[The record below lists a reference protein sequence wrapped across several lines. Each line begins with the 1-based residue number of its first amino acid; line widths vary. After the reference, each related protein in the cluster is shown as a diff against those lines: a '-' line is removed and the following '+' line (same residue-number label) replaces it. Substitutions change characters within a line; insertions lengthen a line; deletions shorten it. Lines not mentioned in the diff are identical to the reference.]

1 VFKNSI
7 LTATHI
13 LIFWL
18 VAGLPGAAQQSE
30 LPTIDRH
37 GDHATLTV
45 DTCRPLHAI
54 ATAFDISAEDPF
66 YMFSGDMMD
75 ISLEISRIKLGTLVP
90 KRQRLTISYP
100 INPDGSA
107 KDRRKLFE
115 SIVEAENAQS
125 PFAFRLDTV
134 GGFFFVPTGTH
145 DAQGR
150 LIEVTPLL
158 DRKVTIP
165 LGTRMI
171 RESAELLANDL
182 SKQTA
187 LHVFCCQSVVAGIP
201 WGMETISFEANN
213 EPARSVLKRLGL
225 NQWHVRCDMESCV
238 IDMR

>member
-1 VFKNSI
+1 MRVI
-7 LTATHI
+7 RTVA
-13 LIFWL
+13 FWV
-18 VAGLPGAAQQSE
+18 VAGLAAMAQSPE
-30 LPTIDRH
+30 LPTIERH
-37 GDHATLTV
+37 GDYAALTV
-45 DTCRPLHAI
+45 NTSRPLDAI

-75 ISLEISRIKLGTLVP
+75 ISLEISRIKPGTLVP
-90 KRQRLTISYP
+90 KRQKLTVSYP

-115 SIVEAENAQS
+115 SIVETENAQS
-125 PFAFRLDTV
+125 PFAYRLDTV

-158 DRKVTIP
+158 DRKVSIP

-182 SKQTA
+182 SKQTG
-187 LHVFCCQSVVAGIP
+187 LQVFCCQSVVAGIP

-225 NQWHVRCDMESCV
+225 NQWHVRCVMESCV